1 MPLLI
6 SLYNFEEISYELSLL
21 SAFFIGFNCLQN
33 SEITAVYGN
42 QYCRVSKKSI
52 FCLINNRTKDF
63 SQNFTISP
71 ILVKTHLD
79 LNFETKIVEIR

>member
-1 MPLLI
+1 MAHNWNYRILATPARTTVKTRL
-6 SLYNFEEISYELSLL
+6 
-21 SAFFIGFNCLQN
+21 NCLQN

-63 SQNFTISP
+63 CQNFTISP